1 MHHQGVE
8 PGTSW
13 QRKLCSPLDY
23 FDTLEYN
30 LSFFF
35 FYTNSIELRLK
46 TLFQPPPI
54 ILSAGLAA
62 PTSCSPP
69 RRRAP
74 LALPPPPTCLPS
86 SRPRLLP
93 PRRPSPPRRRAPSP
107 LPVVYTPSGFASLC
121 GPSSSRPAPASGLP
135 PPHARMPYRPASSKQ
150 ATKRVGND
158 TNSKLFRVCDSVCYL
173 HFTLICVI

>member
-1 MHHQGVE
+1 M
-8 PGTSW
+8 
-13 QRKLCSPLDY
+13 
-23 FDTLEYN
+23 
-30 LSFFF
+30 
-35 FYTNSIELRLK
+35 NSIELRLK
-46 TLFQPPPI
+46 RLFQPPRI
-54 ILSAGLAA
+54 IPSAGLAA

-74 LALPPPPTCLPS
+74 LALPPPPTCSPS

-135 PPHARMPYRPASSKQ
+135 PLHAHRACLTGRRAASKRPSVLVMIL
-150 ATKRVGND
+150 TRNCLGFVI
-158 TNSKLFRVCDSVCYL
+158 LF
-173 HFTLICVI
+173 VIYISP